1 MDTDNKIIESIH
13 SFVISDSNRIM
24 KYINVTEEFIFE
36 GLIYGICTNGLGR
49 VSVNNRIHQLM
60 KNHTLLITPHSIVK
74 GFIDTADFELKLVFI
89 SLEYFLTLPLRMDKE
104 DFMMM
109 NEVPVLQRTDNE
121 INDLLSLFQTLRTF
135 KKKDLVYQEAIVNSL
150 LLSYMLIFSSYYK
163 KDSNKGALQN
173 ASKEDKI
180 AREFVYLILTYFKTE
195 KQLSFYAN
203 KLCLTS
209 NYLSSIVKKVTG
221 HSFEQWKQ
229 IVITIESKN
238 LLKTTDMSIVEIAD
252 HLNFPNASFFG
263 TFFKKQTGVTPKAY
277 RDSVIKT

>member
-1 MDTDNKIIESIH
+1 
-13 SFVISDSNRIM
+13 
-24 KYINVTEEFIFE
+24 
-36 GLIYGICTNGLGR
+36 
-49 VSVNNRIHQLM
+49 
-60 KNHTLLITPHSIVK
+60 
-74 GFIDTADFELKLVFI
+74 
-89 SLEYFLTLPLRMDKE
+89 
-104 DFMMM
+104 
-109 NEVPVLQRTDNE
+109 
-121 INDLLSLFQTLRTF
+121 
-135 KKKDLVYQEAIVNSL
+135 
-150 LLSYMLIFSSYYK
+150 MLIFSSYYK